1 VIDWSFCYTFA
12 FQGLRTTTNR
22 AWVQEFSRRRTY
34 IGFSILLGM
43 AFITGEPGLTIPY
56 QYPPPATA
64 DAGWQETSFI
74 SFTFLKTARDDG
86 GGCGMTE

>member
-1 VIDWSFCYTFA
+1 LIGHSVTHLHS
-12 FQGLRTTTNR
+12 RVTNYYKSGMGSGVLK
-22 AWVQEFSRRRTY
+22 AQDIYWV
-34 IGFSILLGM
+34 SILLGM

-56 QYPPPATA
+56 QYPPPPATA

>member
-1 VIDWSFCYTFA
+1 
-12 FQGLRTTTNR
+12 
-22 AWVQEFSRRRTY
+22 
-34 IGFSILLGM
+34 M

-56 QYPPPATA
+56 QYPPPPATA